1 MSRLQ
6 QVLISLA
13 VMGGMGGMA
22 GVPALAA
29 SSASSAS
36 SEGSS
41 ASVGSLST
49 SVEKSSASSTKDNKV
64 AAGDY
69 RITELAA
76 ADAQPGKTRLTL
88 KAVNGND
95 EFFLYVPHEAA
106 QQGRLAAGGVVT
118 AKVRDYGVEFAA
130 AATREAF
137 FLVLS
142 DDWHQELRNRP
153 VTL

>member
-13 VMGGMGGMA
+13 VMGGMA
-22 GVPALAA
+22 AVPALAA

-41 ASVGSLST
+41 TSVGSLST
-49 SVEKSSASSTKDNKV
+49 SVEKSSASSSKDNKV
-64 AAGDY
+64 ASGDY
-69 RITELAA
+69 HITEMTA
-76 ADAQPGKTRLTL
+76 ADSQPGKTRLTL

-95 EFFLYVPHEAA
+95 ELFLYVPPEAA
-106 QQGRLAAGGVVT
+106 RQGRLAAGAVVT
-118 AKVRDYGVEFAA
+118 AKARDYGVEFAA
-130 AATREAF
+130 AGTREAF
-137 FLVLS
+137 FLVLG
-142 DDWHQELRNRP
+142 DDWHQELRTRP